1 VTSDGWKNLVL
12 DAVGKYDDGDW
23 SQLDLL
29 AQVLTEMDAAK
40 QALHDKGY
48 GVTGLSLLET
58 VRQEVPAR

>member
-1 VTSDGWKNLVL
+1 MTSDWWKNLVL

-23 SQLDLL
+23 AQLDLL

-40 QALHDKGY
+40 QALRDKGY